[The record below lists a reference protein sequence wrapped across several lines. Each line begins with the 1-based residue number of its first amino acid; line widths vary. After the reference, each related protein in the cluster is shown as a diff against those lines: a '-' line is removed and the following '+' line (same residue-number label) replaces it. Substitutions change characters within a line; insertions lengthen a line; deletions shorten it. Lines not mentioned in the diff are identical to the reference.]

1 MLGRSLHDTPV
12 KLQAALKA
20 GTLLLSKDLR
30 EVAPNRNLFFL
41 GVLLA
46 DLFSL
51 GG

>member
-1 MLGRSLHDTPV
+1 MLGRSLPDTHV
-12 KLQAALKA
+12 KLQTALKA

-30 EVAPNRNLFFL
+30 KVAPNRNLFFL